1 MSAVNDFDL
10 NLLRVF
16 DAVWRHGHLG
26 QASKELELSQPAIS
40 HALRRLRDSF
50 GDPLFVKAARGMHP
64 SARAAQMAPV
74 VQSILASVREQVLTA
89 PAFDPTQ
96 ASRNF
101 TVALPEIGEMV
112 FLPKLL
118 SHVMAE
124 APSVNIRSV
133 SMPPRKL
140 MLALDRKSTRM
151 NS

>member
-1 MSAVNDFDL
+1 
-10 NLLRVF
+10 
-16 DAVWRHGHLG
+16 
-26 QASKELELSQPAIS
+26 
-40 HALRRLRDSF
+40 
-50 GDPLFVKAARGMHP
+50 
-64 SARAAQMAPV
+64 MAPV

-140 MLALDRKSTRM
+140 MLALQRAEVDLAIGYFPDIDGVDFLQQRLFRDGFVCLVRGQH
-151 NS
+151 